1 MPLLWETSF
10 CWKSPLALGYT
21 RGHFSALV
29 PLETDSDDNLGAGAN
44 LDTSDD
50 TQIVS
55 LPLTD
60 SSGKL
65 LPVHFITPLEV
76 RSIHRDQT
84 DCDIRRQDES
94 QVAQITCLVLY

>member
-1 MPLLWETSF
+1 MSILLISPGVYLPLLWEQSF

-50 TQIVS
+50 TQIVY

-60 SSGKL
+60 STGKV

-76 RSIHRDQT
+76 RMT
-84 DCDIRRQDES
+84 
-94 QVAQITCLVLY
+94 VWV

>member
-1 MPLLWETSF
+1 MNVNSVDFPGVYLPLLWEQSF

-50 TQIVS
+50 TQIVY

-60 SSGKL
+60 STGKV

-76 RSIHRDQT
+76 RVI
-84 DCDIRRQDES
+84 EW
-94 QVAQITCLVLY
+94 VYLFFKFLVC